1 MPELP
6 EVETTC
12 RGISPS
18 VKGQCVLTV
27 TVRQRQLRYPVP
39 SRLGRELRGQ
49 IIRDVSRRGKYLLL
63 ACDVGTMIIHLGM
76 SGSLRLVSAGMPAGK
91 HDHVDVCLASGLCL
105 RLRDP
110 RRFGLVLWTRRDPLQ
125 HRLLHHLGPEPLT
138 TEFDGEYLFKRSRER
153 RQSIKQFIMDSHCVV
168 GVGNI
173 YASESLFIAGIHPLR
188 AAGRVSLTRYQV
200 LVTAIKQ
207 VLQRAIAQGGTTL
220 RDFYYGDEQP
230 GYFAQSLQVYGREGL
245 PCLVCATTIRQRRM
259 GQRASYYCPACQH

>member
-6 EVETTC
+6 EVETTRC
-12 RGISPS
+12 GILSS
-18 VKGQCVLTV
+18 VKGQRVISV
-27 TVRQRQLRYPVP
+27 AVRQRQLRYPVP
-39 SRLGRELRGQ
+39 LRLKHELIGQ
-49 IIRDVSRRGKYLLL
+49 VFDDVGRRGKYLLL
-63 ACDVGTMIIHLGM
+63 ACDAGTVIIHLGM
-76 SGSLRLVSAGMPAGK
+76 SGSLRIVASGTIAGK
-91 HDHVDVCLASGLCL
+91 HDHVDICLANDVCL

-125 HRLLHHLGPEPLT
+125 HRLLCHLGPEPLAID
-138 TEFDGEYLFKRSRER
+138 FDADYLFRRSRGR
-153 RQSIKQFIMDSHCVV
+153 RQAIKQFIMDSHCVV

-173 YASESLFIAGIHPLR
+173 YASEALFMAGIHPAR
-188 AAGRVSLTRYQV
+188 AAGRIALARYHT

-207 VLQRAIAQGGTTL
+207 VLQLAIARGGTTL

-245 PCLVCATTIRQRRM
+245 PCLVCTTVIRQRRI